1 MHWQRSF
8 AWGFAAAYNL
18 RFFEAD
24 FTFRGGFA
32 FKKDRAGPLK
42 IPAQRFASLRH
53 LHPAASCAGGRKD
66 FANPGSRTFTDER
79 NTYGL
84 QRLFGTSS
92 TAILGKLDTRELGVG
107 TRRTP

>member
-1 MHWQRSF
+1 MRRWTQGLREPGIARSLIQSL
-8 AWGFAAAYNL
+8 NL
-18 RFFEAD
+18 V
-24 FTFRGGFA
+24 
-32 FKKDRAGPLK
+32 
-42 IPAQRFASLRH
+42 
-53 LHPAASCAGGRKD
+53 
-66 FANPGSRTFTDER
+66 RTFTEER

>member
-1 MHWQRSF
+1 MRGTGPFGPSEGRAIGFRGWVTLCFGPIPLHWQRSF

-66 FANPGSRTFTDER
+66 FANPGSP
-79 NTYGL
+79 G
-84 QRLFGTSS
+84 
-92 TAILGKLDTRELGVG
+92 A
-107 TRRTP
+107 